1 VSPANAPA
9 LDGNYLAYEDAQGI
23 KVIDW
28 RNDTPVSELDG
39 PYSHPAL
46 DYPLLAYIRDDGAH
60 ERLVLSDISQPNPDQ
75 RIIASV
81 RSAADLGRPALRGG
95 RLAWHRIVHGGSA
108 IYVLNLRTNER
119 HAIKRTNVWMEAN
132 PSVTSRRIVWVE
144 HRPQGSYLRMKWF
157 GSKQT
162 KTLMHVSGRKTILWT
177 TALTGRTAYVTKWTP
192 SIRKA
197 VVLRVHF

>member
-1 VSPANAPA
+1 MTDAVVFVSHFAIKEGSLAALKQYAPQT
-9 LDGNYLAYEDAQGI
+9 AQGLEED
-23 KVIDW
+23 KPRTSMFV
-28 RNDTPVSELDG
+28 
-39 PYSHPAL
+39 
-46 DYPLLAYIRDDGAH
+46 AYISDDGAH
-60 ERLVLSDISQPNPDQ
+60 ERLVLADISKPNPDE

-81 RSAADLGRPALRGG
+81 RSAADLGRPTLRGD

-108 IYVLNLRTNER
+108 IYVLNLATHDRR
-119 HAIKRTNVWMEAN
+119 AIKRTNVWMEAN

-162 KTLMHVSGRKTILWT
+162 KTLMHVSGRKTLLWT

-192 SIRKA
+192 STQKA
-197 VVLRVHF
+197 VVLRVNF